1 MRQFFSSLLRGLDG
15 LRRILVNGLF
25 LLIILAYV
33 AIMLTLQPKVPNQA
47 ALIIDPHGPIVEEL
61 ELPTPA
67 SLPLT
72 GGLATSQTRLHDL
85 TAAIKRATSDSR
97 IRIMILKL
105 DDMDRSSLPV
115 LREVQQAIA
124 AFRAAGKMVI
134 ATGPNYSQSQ
144 YYLAAAADTIFLH
157 PMGYVGIEGFSVYRN
172 YIRDALDRLHIQ
184 AEVFRAGKYKSAIEP
199 LLRNDMSA
207 DDREANKA
215 LLDTLWSSYLQD
227 IAAMR
232 KLHPERLQAVLDAPA
247 SYLEAHHGSLA
258 ELAKAEGL
266 VDELADA
273 GAIEDYIA
281 GALDIVAGNYP
292 TIAFRDYLRAAVDN
306 DKSEHK
312 NRIGII
318 TASGMIL
325 DGIQPAG
332 SIGSDSMT
340 SMLRRAARDPA
351 IKAVV
356 LRIDS
361 PGGSAQ
367 ASEMI
372 RSEMIRL
379 QKAGKPIVVSMG
391 GAAASGGYWIATA
404 ADEIWAAPT
413 TITGSIG
420 AFGVMLNMQQGL
432 ESLGIHNDGFGT
444 TAIAGGIRAD
454 RAMPAEMASVMQL
467 SISDVYQRFVRIVAA
482 SRKLDENRV
491 ESIAEGRVWSGR
503 DAKQIGLVD
512 HLGSFDDAIAAAAN
526 LAAIGDDY
534 GRTWLKPEQG
544 IADMILAGILGE
556 ADALLPGSMRALASL
571 ITAESLPATAITPA
585 SLRHMATWL
594 GLPPTH
600 TGALAMC
607 NLHVE

>member
-1 MRQFFSSLLRGLDG
+1 MKQFFSSLLHGLDW

-33 AIMLTLQPKVPNQA
+33 AIMLTLQPNVPNQA

-61 ELPTPA
+61 ELPSPA

-85 TAAIKRATSDSR
+85 TATIRRAADDAR

-134 ATGPNYSQSQ
+134 ATGPNYTQSQ

-157 PMGYVGIEGFSVYRN
+157 PMGFVGIEGFSVYRN

-199 LLRNDMSA
+199 LLRNDMSP

-215 LLDTLWSSYLQD
+215 LLDTLWSNYLQD

-232 KLHPERLQAVLDAPA
+232 KLQPERLQAVLDAPA

-281 GALDIVAGNYP
+281 GALDIVQGNYP
-292 TIAFRDYLRAAVDN
+292 TIAFRDYLRAAVDSN
-306 DKSEHK
+306 RPEHK
-312 NRIGII
+312 NSIGII

-325 DGIQPAG
+325 DGMQPAG
-332 SIGSDSMT
+332 SIGSDSMAA
-340 SMLRRAARDPA
+340 MLRRAAKDPA

-372 RSEMIRL
+372 RSEIIRL
-379 QKAGKPIVVSMG
+379 QKTEKPVVVSMG
-391 GAAASGGYWIATA
+391 GAAASGGYWIASA
-404 ADEIWAAPT
+404 ADEIWASPT

-420 AFGVMLNMQQGL
+420 AFGVMLNLQQGL
-432 ESLGIHNDGFGT
+432 ETVGIHSDGFGT
-444 TAIAGGIRAD
+444 TAIAGGMRAD
-454 RAMPAEMASVMQL
+454 RAMPAEMARVMQL
-467 SISDVYQRFVRIVAA
+467 SISDVYQRFIRIVAA

-491 ESIAEGRVWSGR
+491 EAIAEGRVWSGR

-526 LAAIGDDY
+526 LAAISDDY
-534 GRTWLKPEQG
+534 GRIWLKPEQG
-544 IADMILAGILGE
+544 IADMLLAGILGE
-556 ADALLPGSMRALASL
+556 ANTLLPDSWRTLAGLLS
-571 ITAESLPATAITPA
+571 TTSLPVTAMTAANIQRMA
-585 SLRHMATWL
+585 SSL

-600 TGALAMC
+600 SGALAIC